1 MSAAAQR
8 DLSGRASPEESPDD
22 TFLRAFLELAE
33 GGLERRAPFAE
44 YALDPVGFFRDVLG
58 IEPWGRHAA
67 LPPAEASQID
77 ILEAVRDHD
86 MVAVRSGHKV
96 SKSCSAAG
104 LAIWW
109 PLTRPHGRVILT
121 APAGHQ
127 VESILW
133 TEIRDIVGRTHP
145 GQRGK
150 VLPTLP
156 GHVHVDPHNG
166 YELGPGWG
174 VWGLTTDKPERM
186 SGKSGTDQLFIV
198 DEASGYPEEIFTS
211 VFGNMAGGGKVV
223 LFSNP
228 TRTSGTFFDAF
239 RDKRHAWKTLH
250 VSSLN
255 TPNFHGGSVPG
266 LAAPHW
272 HETVAIPLWGGPGS
286 PLYDVRVLGNFP
298 SQGENV
304 VVPMALVTAARG
316 RWPTA
321 SDDGDLE
328 IGVDVAREGDDE
340 SVLAALRG
348 KKLLELEAVRLDRG
362 PEAMPPGPQVAE
374 AVVRMA
380 RRLRRA
386 AGDMAAR
393 SAGEPLKPGDQVSVG
408 GDVGALRRLARE
420 RGPGMW
426 EISTPSGVLFRRQEQ
441 IIRFARPDQQK
452 ARIKVDS
459 IGVGTAVL
467 DYLLLHY
474 RDEFEIVGVN
484 SACSADA
491 WLIVAP
497 ASDSSAAKTAA
508 DEFRN
513 LRAQMAFGVA
523 KWLRDGAIPEDGKL
537 EAELVAPTFSFK
549 ERGKIQVEDK
559 REVKKRLRRSPDR
572 ADALALAVYDPPR
585 KKAVPRGV
593 GTESL
598 GFF

>member
-1 MSAAAQR
+1 VSGIAALE
-8 DLSGRASPEESPDD
+8 LSPPASPVEDPEHVL
-22 TFLRAFLELAE
+22 LRAFLELAE
-33 GGLERRAPFAE
+33 GGLGRRAPFAQ
-44 YALDPVGFFRDVLG
+44 YAADPVGFFRHVLG
-58 IEPWGRHAA
+58 IEPWGRHPG
-67 LPPAEASQID
+67 LPPEEASQID

-133 TEIRDIVGRTHP
+133 TEIRDLVGHTHP

-150 VLPTLP
+150 ILPPLP
-156 GHVHVDPHNG
+156 GTVHIDPHNG

-228 TRTSGTFFDAF
+228 TRPSGTFFEAF
-239 RDKRHAWKTLH
+239 HGKRHAWTTLH

-255 TPNFHGGSVPG
+255 TPNFHGGHVPG
-266 LAAPHW
+266 LAAPKW
-272 HETVAIPLWGGPGS
+272 HEDLAIPLWGGPGS

-304 VVPMALVTAARG
+304 VVPMALVAAARG
-316 RWPTA
+316 RWATTP
-321 SDDGDLE
+321 DEGDLE

-340 SVLAALRG
+340 SILAPLRG
-348 KKLLELEAVRLDRG
+348 KKLLELEAVKLDRSVN
-362 PEAMPPGPQVAE
+362 AMPPGPQVAE
-374 AVVRMA
+374 AAVRMA
-380 RRLRRA
+380 RRLRRGSSAVGA
-386 AGDMAAR
+386 ANA
-393 SAGEPLKPGDQVSVG
+393 PLHYGDQVTVDG
-408 GDVGALRRLARE
+408 QVGALRRLAQE
-420 RGPGMW
+420 RQPGVWW
-426 EISTPSGVLFRRQEQ
+426 EIVTESGVLFRRQEQ
-441 IIRFARPDQQK
+441 LVRFAQPDQQRP
-452 ARIKVDS
+452 RIKVDC

-467 DYLLLHY
+467 DHLLLNY
-474 RDEFEIVGVN
+474 RDEFEILGVN
-484 SACSADA
+484 TACAADA
-491 WLIVAP
+491 SLIVAP
-497 ASDSSAAKTAA
+497 ATSISPAKTAA
-508 DEFRN
+508 DEYLN
-513 LRAQMAFGVA
+513 LRAQIAFGVTT
-523 KWLRDGAIPEDGKL
+523 WLREGGAIPEDGKL

-549 ERGKIQVEDK
+549 QRGKIQVEDK

-572 ADALALAVYDPPR
+572 ADALALAVYNPPR
-585 KKAVPRGV
+585 QAPAPRGM